1 MIVEDSCLLPS
12 LSMNPVQWAL
22 QLDYSLML
30 WLWQAVF
37 STSPL
42 YWLDLITGDGLGVD
56 TELVSHLNRRRA
68 EEALPQA

>member
-1 MIVEDSCLLPS
+1 
-12 LSMNPVQWAL
+12 MNPVQWAL